1 MKNDPL
7 RFIIYGAGAIGSV
20 FGGMLTRGGHQVD
33 LVGRPDHMEAV
44 QKEGLLIEGLLGDH
58 VVHPSGMWTSLKEV
72 PRDPPAGAVLICV
85 KSNDTAFAVR
95 DLAGSGLVDSGTQ
108 VVSLQNGLGN
118 LEQIRDVFGPETS
131 LGGRVIFGAETKGP
145 GRVFVSVWADAVFIG
160 GPVLKEGVAKGE
172 ELARILT
179 QCSIQ
184 TRFSMDIQSALWVKV
199 LYNVGLNPLS
209 SLLEVPYGV
218 LGEEENAR
226 FLLEESIREA
236 FRVASRE
243 TETGFADEES
253 YLDHF
258 FTKLLPATRS
268 HHSSMLQDIKKGRD
282 TEIDAITGE
291 VVRRGL
297 VYGIPTPVN
306 GVLLDLVK
314 GKTGIRKVKQK
325 WT

>member
-1 MKNDPL
+1 MKEL
-7 RFIIYGAGAIGSV
+7 SGRFIIYGAGAIGSV
-20 FGGMLTRGGHQVD
+20 FGGMLTRGGHRVE
-33 LVGRPDHMEAV
+33 LVGRPDHMKAA
-44 QKEGLLIEGLLGDH
+44 QKEGLFIEGLLGDH
-58 VVHPSGMWTSLKEV
+58 VIHPSGMWTSLEKI
-72 PRDPPAGAVLICV
+72 PGDPPVRAIFICV

-95 DLAGSGLVDSGTQ
+95 DLAGSGLVSPETQ

-118 LEQIRDVFGPETS
+118 LEKIRKVFGPEVS

-145 GRVFVSVWADAVFIG
+145 GRVFVSVWADNVLIG
-160 GPVLKEGVAKGE
+160 GPSSEEGAARGE
-172 ELARILT
+172 ELAGILSR
-179 QCSIQ
+179 CGIQ
-184 TRFSMDIQSALWVKV
+184 TRFTGDIESALWVKV

-243 TETGFADEES
+243 TDTGFADEES

-268 HHSSMLQDIKKGRD
+268 HHSSMLQDMKKGRD
-282 TEIDAITGE
+282 TEVDAITGE

-297 VYGIPTPVN
+297 KYGIPTPVN
-306 GVLLDLVK
+306 GVLLDLVN
-314 GKTGIRKVKQK
+314 GKTGIRKKESK
-325 WT
+325 GK